1 MNNQKETMKRI
12 VTISVALISVI
23 LQTLCAYYVWIE
35 YYNKMILK
43 AFWFKGH
50 FFVMIIYII
59 VLLFFTK
66 TFGGLKIGYLK
77 QGEILFASIL
87 ANISANFVFYL
98 ELCLLK
104 YGFPNPMYLLIAMV
118 VQIVMI
124 IIVVLISGKSYYAM
138 FPPYQVLLIYDGDS
152 LNEFMNK
159 LITRKDKFEVSKTI
173 HISVGLEQLEREIKK
188 YTAVMLWDIPN
199 DQRNDLF
206 KICYT
211 VGVRI
216 YVMPKISDIILMG
229 SETMH
234 FFDTPLLLTRSN
246 PLTFEERLIKRVM
259 DLILLTIIAIPA
271 VPIMLVA
278 SLIIKLQDGGKVFY
292 TQTRCTR
299 GGKEFKIYKFRSMVE
314 NAEKD
319 GVARLATS
327 KDQRIT
333 PFGKFIR
340 ATRIDEL
347 PQLIN
352 VLKGEMSFVG
362 PRPERPEIMKD
373 YEKQLPEFQYRLKV
387 KAGLT
392 GYAQVYGKYNT
403 TPYDKLKLDLFY
415 IEQYSFK
422 LDLALLIQTIKI
434 VFTPESTQGVG
445 EGKTTANK

>member
-1 MNNQKETMKRI
+1 MKRI

>member
-1 MNNQKETMKRI
+1 MKRI

-159 LITRKDKFEVSKTI
+159 LITRKDKFEISKTI
-173 HISVGLEQLEREIKK
+173 HISVGLEQLEREIKQ

>member
-159 LITRKDKFEVSKTI
+159 LITRKDKFEISKTI
-173 HISVGLEQLEREIKK
+173 HISVGLEQLEREIKQ

-352 VLKGEMSFVG
+352 VLRGEMSFVG

-415 IEQYSFK
+415 IEQYSLK

>member
-1 MNNQKETMKRI
+1 MKRI

-159 LITRKDKFEVSKTI
+159 LITRKDKFEISKTI
-173 HISVGLEQLEREIKK
+173 HISVGLEQLEREIKQ

-352 VLKGEMSFVG
+352 VLRGEMSFVG

-415 IEQYSFK
+415 IEQYSLK

>member
-352 VLKGEMSFVG
+352 VLRGEMSFVG

-415 IEQYSFK
+415 IEQYSLK

>member
-1 MNNQKETMKRI
+1 MKRI

-138 FPPYQVLLIYDGDS
+138 FPPYQVLLVYDGDS

-159 LITRKDKFEVSKTI
+159 LITRKDKFEISKTI
-173 HISVGLEQLEREIKK
+173 HISVGLEQLEREIKQ

-352 VLKGEMSFVG
+352 VLRGEMSFVG

-415 IEQYSFK
+415 IEQYSLK

>member
-1 MNNQKETMKRI
+1 
-12 VTISVALISVI
+12 
-23 LQTLCAYYVWIE
+23 
-35 YYNKMILK
+35 
-43 AFWFKGH
+43 
-50 FFVMIIYII
+50 
-59 VLLFFTK
+59 
-66 TFGGLKIGYLK
+66 
-77 QGEILFASIL
+77 
-87 ANISANFVFYL
+87 
-98 ELCLLK
+98 
-104 YGFPNPMYLLIAMV
+104 
-118 VQIVMI
+118 
-124 IIVVLISGKSYYAM
+124 
-138 FPPYQVLLIYDGDS
+138 
-152 LNEFMNK
+152 
-159 LITRKDKFEVSKTI
+159 
-173 HISVGLEQLEREIKK
+173 
-188 YTAVMLWDIPN
+188 
-199 DQRNDLF
+199 
-206 KICYT
+206 
-211 VGVRI
+211 
-216 YVMPKISDIILMG
+216 MPKISDIILMG

-352 VLKGEMSFVG
+352 VLRGEMSFVG